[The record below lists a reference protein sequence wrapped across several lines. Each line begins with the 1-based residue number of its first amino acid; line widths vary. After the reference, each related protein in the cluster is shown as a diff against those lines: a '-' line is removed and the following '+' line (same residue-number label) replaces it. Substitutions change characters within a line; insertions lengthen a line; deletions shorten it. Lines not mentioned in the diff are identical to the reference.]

1 MLAGAMAGD
10 VLAQEPGGP
19 VAAQVAEESGLY
31 LNIFWLLLVILCIGA
46 WLYATGWVCEDA
58 TGNGLNFQRWA
69 TILLGTG
76 GLGVLCMVLLHPA
89 FGFALLAGVGAAFG
103 LYVRERNEVV
113 PEKFRLFSRSRAE
126 RVAGK
131 LPDAGPGEGQ
141 RKAKLTVDLVNE
153 AQKSLAAYL
162 AGADGLAEPAAV
174 LGDIIGRASVTH
186 AMSARIEPVEEGYA
200 VQLNMDGVTHNVEV
214 LPGELGSATLGLLAR
229 FAQLGQKSK
238 AAARVTAFLPG
249 GEEVAVGV
257 RAVKTPRGAAIVLEL
272 PDWTAELYS
281 GGLAAVGMHKAMAEK
296 LSTVLGTEGAVV
308 AISGRRRS
316 GRTTTFEAAIG
327 AVDIFTTDVLTMSK
341 TAEHTIEH
349 VARHEVDLDSEEA
362 FRKAFAD
369 VLRLEPNVIGV
380 DELTRTFMGKPLFEF
395 ADRGGRLVTI
405 LQATSAGQAVQR
417 ILLSVD
423 AGLVSGT
430 LAAVLNQR
438 LVRKLCPDCKE
449 PLEPEPGLLAKLKI
463 KPEDAGTWFRAV
475 GCERCLHVGYLG
487 RTALF
492 EMLLVNDA
500 VRKLVAG
507 TRVTPEA
514 VQKAAGKGAMRTLY
528 QDGLLKVRQ
537 GVTSLEEVRRALK

>member
-1 MLAGAMAGD
+1 MPA
-10 VLAQEPGGP
+10 
-19 VAAQVAEESGLY
+19 AAQVAKESGLY
-31 LNIFWLLLVILCIGA
+31 LNTSWLLFVILCIGA
-46 WLYATGWVCEDA
+46 WLYATGWVSADA
-58 TGNGLNFQRWA
+58 TGNGLNFQRWT
-69 TILLGTG
+69 TILLGVG
-76 GLGVLCMVLLHPA
+76 GLGALCMVLLHHA
-89 FGFALLAGVGAAFG
+89 FGFAILAGVGATFG
-103 LYVRERNEVV
+103 LYVRERNEAV
-113 PEKFRLFSRSRAE
+113 PEKFRLFSRSDAE
-126 RVAGK
+126 GVAGK
-131 LPDAGPGEGQ
+131 LPAAGPGEGRPKSQ
-141 RKAKLTVDLVNE
+141 LKVDLVNE
-153 AQKSLAAYL
+153 AQKSLSAYL
-162 AGADGLAEPAAV
+162 AGAENLAEPAVV

-200 VQLNMDGVTHNVEV
+200 VQLNMDGVTHSVEV
-214 LPGELGSATLGLLAR
+214 LPGELGSATLGLMAR
-229 FAQLGQKSK
+229 FTQLGQRSR
-238 AAARVTAFLPG
+238 AVARVTAVLPG

-257 RAVKTPRGAAIVLEL
+257 RGVKTPKGSAIVLEM
-272 PDWTAELYS
+272 PDWTAELYR
-281 GGLAAVGMHKAMAEK
+281 GGLAAVGMHKAMVEK
-296 LSTVLGTEGAVV
+296 LSTALGTDGAVV
-308 AISGRRRS
+308 AISGRRHS

-327 AVDIFTTDVLTMSK
+327 AIDIFTTDVLTLSK
-341 TAEHTIEH
+341 TAEHTMEH
-349 VARHEVDLDSEEA
+349 VAQHEVDLDSEDA

-380 DELTRTFMGKPLFEF
+380 DELTGTFMGKPLFEF
-395 ADRGGRLVTI
+395 CDRGGRLVTT

-417 ILLSVD
+417 ILLSVG

-430 LAAVLNQR
+430 LSAVLNQR

-500 VRKLVAG
+500 VRNLVAG

-514 VQKAAGKGAMRTLY
+514 VQKAAGRGAIRTLY